1 MPWTHHHVVQFYD
14 DDEILCERV
23 ARYLGDGLTVGE
35 CALVIATEDHR
46 ASIARHLTGAGH
58 HIDVAIATGQLVMLD
73 AEATLQRIS
82 VAGKPSRERCF
93 EHLGATIDRLHATS
107 NGMPVRAYGEM
118 VDLLWRAGERASA
131 LALETYWN
139 ELARTRKFALLCAYV
154 MASFYKAAD
163 LDSLGAICAAH
174 SEAHAP
180 EGLAGSL
187 VRELAHRKELEAAL
201 RDSLFRERAAREQA
215 ERSLRFNEMFAGM
228 LGHDLRNPLSTITM
242 GASHI
247 SRHGEGDKARATAQR
262 IAASAERMGRMV
274 DQLLDLTK
282 LRVGNGIGLARAR
295 IDLAELAHRIADEI
309 RAVHP
314 QASIAVETHGE
325 TDGAWD
331 ADRLEQLASNLLH
344 NAVVHGAPER
354 PVTVAID
361 GRDSGE
367 VVMTVHNDGAI
378 PDPVRA
384 VLFEPFRSGR
394 EPRARSRG
402 LGLGL
407 YITQQI
413 VAAHGGKI
421 DVASAS
427 REGTTFRVTLPR

>member
-14 DDEILCERV
+14 DEEALCERV
-23 ARYLGDGLTVGE
+23 ACYLGDGLTVGE
-35 CALVIATEDHR
+35 PVLVIATPSHSAGISR
-46 ASIARHLTGAGH
+46 YLAASGH
-58 HIDVAIATGQLVMLD
+58 NIDVAIATGQLLLLD
-73 AEATLQRIS
+73 AEATLERIS
-82 VAGKPSRERCF
+82 VNRQPSRERCF
-93 EHLGATIDRLHATS
+93 EVIGSVIDRLHES
-107 NGMPVRAYGEM
+107 HVGRSVRAYGEM
-118 VDLLWRAGERASA
+118 VDLLWRAGERSA
-131 LALETYWN
+131 AFALETYWN
-139 ELARTRKFALLCAYV
+139 ELARSRKFALLCAYV

-163 LDSLGAICAAH
+163 LESLGAICGAH

-215 ERSLRFNEMFAGM
+215 EKSLRFNELFAGM

-247 SRHGEGDKARATAQR
+247 SRHAEGDKNRVTAER

-282 LRVGNGIGLARAR
+282 LRVGNGIGVARAR
-295 IDLAELAHRIADEI
+295 LDLAELAARIADEI
-309 RAVHP
+309 RTVHP
-314 QASIAVETHGE
+314 RAAIAIETFGE
-325 TDGAWD
+325 TEGAWD
-331 ADRLEQLASNLLH
+331 ADRLAQLASNLLH
-344 NAVVHGAPER
+344 NAVVHGLPDR

-361 GRDSGE
+361 GRDTSE
-367 VVMTVHNDGAI
+367 VVLTVHNDGAI
-378 PDPVRA
+378 PEQVRA

-394 EPRARSRG
+394 DRRAQSRG

-427 REGTTFRVTLPR
+427 SEGTTFRITLPR

>member
-1 MPWTHHHVVQFYD
+1 MPWTNHHVVQFYD
-14 DDEILCERV
+14 DDEVLCERV

-35 CALVIATEDHR
+35 STLVIATEAHR
-46 ASIARHLTGAGH
+46 ASIARHLAAGGYQV
-58 HIDVAIATGQLVMLD
+58 DVAIATSQLVMLD
-73 AEATLQRIS
+73 AESTLARIS
-82 VAGKPSRERCF
+82 VGGQPSRELCF
-93 EHLGATIDRLHATS
+93 EVLGAAIDRLHSAS
-107 NGMPVRAYGEM
+107 SMPVRAYGEM
-118 VDLLWRAGERASA
+118 VDLLWRAGDRVGA

-139 ELARTRKFALLCAYV
+139 DLARSRKFALLCAYV

-163 LDSLGAICAAH
+163 LESLGAICGAH

-247 SRHGEGDKARATAQR
+247 SRHGEGDKSRATAQR

-282 LRVGNGIGLARAR
+282 LRVGNGIGIARER
-295 IDLAELAHRIADEI
+295 LDLAELARRIADEI
-309 RAVHP
+309 RTVHP
-314 QASIAVETHGE
+314 RVAIEVETYGE
-325 TDGAWD
+325 TAGAWD
-331 ADRLEQLASNLLH
+331 GDRLSQIASNLIE

-354 PVTVAID
+354 PITVAID
-361 GRDSGE
+361 GRDASE
-367 VVMTVHNDGAI
+367 VVLSVHNDGAI

-394 EPRARSRG
+394 ERRAQSRG

-413 VAAHGGKI
+413 VAAHGGRI

-427 REGTTFRVTLPR
+427 AEGTTFRVTLPR